1 MASALVKGR
10 VLLDGHFALG
20 KAVLIESGRISA
32 VVDEATVPAGVE
44 RDDLGGG
51 LLVPG
56 FIDTQVNGGGGVLF
70 NDAPT
75 VETIRT
81 IGRAHRNF
89 GTTGFLPTLI
99 SDDLHVIHSGIEAVE
114 AAIAEG
120 VPGVLGIHIEG
131 PFLNEHRKGIH
142 DADKIRS
149 LDEEGYAVLT
159 SMKRGRTLV
168 TVAPECTTPEM
179 IARLVAAGVIVSA
192 GHSNGKYAE
201 VAAAIDAGLSGVTH
215 LFNAMSPLDARE
227 PGVVGA
233 ALESD
238 STWCGIIVDGQHV
251 SPATMRIALRCKP
264 HEKFMLV
271 TDAMPTVGSNSKTF
285 VLQGKPI
292 LARDGGCFDQSGRLA
307 GSDLDMAWA
316 VRNAIEWLELPAERA
331 FAMASAAPAAFL
343 RLDGELGT
351 IAPGHRADLA
361 LLDNSLVVQQTWIGG
376 EPKGSVRANARSG
389 KEARVGALDASSSQA
404 S

>member
-1 MASALVKGR
+1 MQMALVNGR
-10 VLLDGHFALG
+10 VLSGAGFVTDKAVLLDGDRIAA
-20 KAVLIESGRISA
+20 AVNE
-32 VVDEATVPAGVE
+32 VDLPATAE
-44 RDDLGGG
+44 RFDLDGG

-81 IGRAHRNF
+81 IGEAHRRY

-99 SDDLHVIHSGIEAVE
+99 SDDLHVIRSGIEAVDS
-114 AAIAEG
+114 AIAEG

-142 DADKIRS
+142 EADKIRE
-149 LDEEGYAVLT
+149 LDEEGWAVLT
-159 SMKRGRTLV
+159 SLKRGRTLV
-168 TVAPECTTPEM
+168 TVAPECTTPQM
-179 IARLVAAGVIVSA
+179 IARLAAAGVIVSA
-192 GHSNGKYAE
+192 GHSNGCYSD
-201 VAAAIDAGLSGVTH
+201 VTDAIAAGLSGFTH

-251 SPATMRIALRCKP
+251 SPATLRVALRCKP
-264 HEKFMLV
+264 HDKFMLV
-271 TDAMPTVGSNSKTF
+271 TDAMPTVGSESKEF
-285 VLQGKPI
+285 VLQGKKI
-292 LARDGGCFDQSGRLA
+292 RASGGACIDEQGRLA

-316 VRNAIEWLELPAERA
+316 VRNAIDLLGLPPETAL
-331 FAMASAAPAAFL
+331 AMASAVPAAFL
-343 RLDGELGT
+343 RLEDVGA
-351 IAPGHRADLA
+351 IAAGYRADLV
-361 LLDNSLVVQQTWIGG
+361 LLDDNQGVRETWIGG
-376 EPKGSVRANARSG
+376 TPSA
-389 KEARVGALDASSSQA
+389 
-404 S
+404 

>member
-1 MASALVKGR
+1 MTGALVNGR
-10 VLLDGHFALG
+10 TLLDGRVVAG
-20 KAVLIESGRISA
+20 KAVVIEAGRIAA
-32 VVDEATVPAGVE
+32 VVDDAEVPAAAD
-44 RDDLGGG
+44 RHDLGGG

-56 FIDTQVNGGGGVLF
+56 FIDTQVNGGGGALF

-75 VETIRT
+75 VETIAT
-81 IGRAHRNF
+81 IGRAHRAF

-99 SDDLHVIHSGIEAVE
+99 SDDLHVIQSGIEAVE
-114 AAIAEG
+114 AAIDQG

-142 DADKIRS
+142 DADKIRA
-149 LDEEGYAVLT
+149 LDEEGWAVLT

-179 IARLVAAGVIVSA
+179 IARLAAAGVIVAA

-201 VAAAIDAGLSGVTH
+201 VEAAIAAGLTGITH
-215 LFNAMSPLDARE
+215 LFNAMSPLGARE

-238 STWCGIIVDGQHV
+238 STWCGIIVDNQHV
-251 SPATMRIALRCKP
+251 APATLRIALKCKP
-264 HEKFMLV
+264 HDRFMLV
-271 TDAMPTVGSNSKTF
+271 TDAMPTVGSVSKEF
-285 VLQGKPI
+285 VLQGKRI
-292 LARDGGCFDQSGRLA
+292 VARDGACFDEDGRLA

-316 VRNAIEWLELPAERA
+316 VRNAIGLLDLAPETA

-343 RLDGELGT
+343 RLERELGR
-351 IAPGHRADLA
+351 IARGCRADLA
-361 LLDNSLVVQQTWIGG
+361 LLDADLRVQRTWIGG
-376 EPKGSVRANARSG
+376 EPSA
-389 KEARVGALDASSSQA
+389 
-404 S
+404 

>member
-1 MASALVKGR
+1 MTTALVNGR
-10 VLLDGHFALG
+10 MLLDGRFSTG
-20 KAVLIESGRISA
+20 KAIILETDRISA
-32 VVDEATVPAGVE
+32 IVEESDVASDVEGV
-44 RDDLGGG
+44 DLGGG

-75 VETIRT
+75 LETIRT
-81 IGRAHRNF
+81 IGQAHRRY

-99 SDDLHVIHSGIEAVE
+99 SDDLHVIRSGIEAVE
-114 AAIAEG
+114 RAIAEG

-142 DADKIRS
+142 DADKIRA

-159 SMKRGRTLV
+159 SMESGRTLV

-201 VAAAIDAGLSGVTH
+201 VKAAIGAGLSGITH
-215 LFNAMSPLDARE
+215 LFNAMSQLGARE

-233 ALESD
+233 ALEND
-238 STWCGIIVDGQHV
+238 STWCGIIVDGQHF
-251 SPATMRIALRCKP
+251 SSTTMKIALRCKS
-264 HEKFMLV
+264 HDKFMLV
-271 TDAMPTVGSNSKTF
+271 TDAMPSVGSETKEF
-285 VLQGKPI
+285 VLQGKRI
-292 LARDGGCFDQSGRLA
+292 VARNGACLDEHGRLA

-316 VRNAIEWLELPAERA
+316 VRNSIDLLDLPPQTA

-343 RLDGELGT
+343 KLEGELGA
-351 IAPGHRADLA
+351 IAAGYRADLA
-361 LLDNSLVVQQTWIGG
+361 LLDERLIVRETWIAGQRQV
-376 EPKGSVRANARSG
+376 PAA
-389 KEARVGALDASSSQA
+389 
-404 S
+404 